1 MGSLVWA
8 TVQGF
13 PAWPAMIDD
22 DPDTGTFFWTG
33 VKDDG
38 EWELLPSH
46 YHVVF
51 FDQKA
56 VSRAWV
62 LDGKLTSFSG
72 LNINHKMT
80 KSNARLLKAVQLS
93 EEASKQDL
101 VTRRERHCLAVRFK
115 GHWGP
120 VWPGWMEQQRSSVG
134 NREERDD
141 ELVDINHQMQALHG
155 DGESSA
161 DTSMEDETED
171 VEEVHLKDLLDN
183 NEDDVETRASQLMP
197 KDVVDELL
205 VGRDASRSGRGLA
218 KLWEDG
224 SLFTQ
229 ELSQT
234 ERDQQPKGLASSEM
248 QVGDLKGEAGT
259 CAQKEVA
266 GAEDVTATAM
276 ELETSFQS
284 NVTEDETPSQELQ
297 VLFLFSDSPS
307 PVALHRL
314 FVLELSIV

>member
-1 MGSLVWA
+1 
-8 TVQGF
+8 
-13 PAWPAMIDD
+13 MIDD

-38 EWELLPSH
+38 EWELVPSH

-72 LNINHKMT
+72 LTKDVKT

-101 VTRRERHCLAVRFK
+101 VTRRERHCLAARFK

-141 ELVDINHQMQALHG
+141 ELVGINHQMQALHG

-171 VEEVHLKDLLDN
+171 VEEGHLKDLLDN
-183 NEDDVETRASQLMP
+183 NEDDVEKGASQLMP
-197 KDVVDELL
+197 KDVVDEMS

-229 ELSQT
+229 ELSQA
-234 ERDQQPKGLASSEM
+234 EKDQQSKGLASSEM
-248 QVGDLKGEAGT
+248 QVGDFKGEAGI

-266 GAEDVTATAM
+266 GAEDVATPAM

-297 VLFLFSDSPS
+297 VLFFFSDSPS

>member
-1 MGSLVWA
+1 
-8 TVQGF
+8 
-13 PAWPAMIDD
+13 MIDD

-72 LNINHKMT
+72 LTKDVKT

-141 ELVDINHQMQALHG
+141 ELVDINHQMQALQE

-183 NEDDVETRASQLMP
+183 NEDYVEKGASQLMS

-234 ERDQQPKGLASSEM
+234 EKDQQSKGLASSEM

-266 GAEDVTATAM
+266 GAEDVATTAM

-297 VLFLFSDSPS
+297 VLLFFSDSPS
-307 PVALHRL
+307 PVASHRL
-314 FVLELSIV
+314 FPLELSIV

>member
-1 MGSLVWA
+1 
-8 TVQGF
+8 
-13 PAWPAMIDD
+13 MIDD

-72 LNINHKMT
+72 LTKDVKT

-141 ELVDINHQMQALHG
+141 ELVDINHHMQALHG

-205 VGRDASRSGRGLA
+205 VGRDASRSGRGLT

-234 ERDQQPKGLASSEM
+234 EKDQQPKGLASSEM

-266 GAEDVTATAM
+266 GAEDVATTAM

-297 VLFLFSDSPS
+297 VLLFFSDSPS
-307 PVALHRL
+307 PVASHRL
-314 FVLELSIV
+314 FLLELSIV

>member
-1 MGSLVWA
+1 
-8 TVQGF
+8 
-13 PAWPAMIDD
+13 MIDD

-72 LNINHKMT
+72 LTKDVKT

-101 VTRRERHCLAVRFK
+101 VTRRERHCLAARFK

-141 ELVDINHQMQALHG
+141 ELVGINHQMQALHG

-183 NEDDVETRASQLMP
+183 YEDYVEKGASQLMS

-205 VGRDASRSGRGLA
+205 VGRDASRSGRGLT

-234 ERDQQPKGLASSEM
+234 EKDQQSKGLASSEM

-266 GAEDVTATAM
+266 GAEDVATTAM

-297 VLFLFSDSPS
+297 VLQCLRKGP
-307 PVALHRL
+307 
-314 FVLELSIV
+314 

>member
-1 MGSLVWA
+1 
-8 TVQGF
+8 
-13 PAWPAMIDD
+13 MIDD

-72 LNINHKMT
+72 LTKDVKT

-141 ELVDINHQMQALHG
+141 ELVGINHQMQALHG

-171 VEEVHLKDLLDN
+171 VEEGHLKDLLDN
-183 NEDDVETRASQLMP
+183 NEDDVEKGASQLMP

-229 ELSQT
+229 ELSQA
-234 ERDQQPKGLASSEM
+234 EKDQQSKGLASSEM
-248 QVGDLKGEAGT
+248 QVGDFKGEAGI

-266 GAEDVTATAM
+266 GAEDVATTAM

-297 VLFLFSDSPS
+297 VLLFFSDSPS
-307 PVALHRL
+307 PVASHRL
-314 FVLELSIV
+314 FLLELSIV

>member
-1 MGSLVWA
+1 
-8 TVQGF
+8 
-13 PAWPAMIDD
+13 MIDD

-72 LNINHKMT
+72 LTKDVKT

-101 VTRRERHCLAVRFK
+101 VTRRERHCLAARFK

-141 ELVDINHQMQALHG
+141 ELVGINHQMQALHG

-183 NEDDVETRASQLMP
+183 NEDYVEKGASQLMS

-205 VGRDASRSGRGLA
+205 VGRDASRSGRGLT

-234 ERDQQPKGLASSEM
+234 EKDQQSKGLASSEM

-266 GAEDVTATAM
+266 GAEDVATTAM

-297 VLFLFSDSPS
+297 VLQCLRKGP
-307 PVALHRL
+307 
-314 FVLELSIV
+314 